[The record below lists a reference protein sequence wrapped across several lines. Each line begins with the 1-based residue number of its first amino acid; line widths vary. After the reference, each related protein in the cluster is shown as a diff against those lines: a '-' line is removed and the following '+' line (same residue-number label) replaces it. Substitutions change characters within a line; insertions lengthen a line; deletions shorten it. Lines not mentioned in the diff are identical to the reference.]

1 MDWKVPGTQILVDSR
16 PIFSAL
22 TGVYGLEQIP
32 ANMIERVGDHAWW
45 RGSALFW
52 FFGDCRYD
60 QYHYK
65 EPLRNSAQIAHSLT
79 MIGGSRPDNNTTLN
93 ASLVTDDHKA
103 GVYLFGQSRHRS
115 AYDHDGDGFLNLASW
130 KPEQSVSV
138 LI

>member
-1 MDWKVPGTQILVDSR
+1 MIFINNLYINFNKQFVVYIKQDS
-16 PIFSAL
+16 F
-22 TGVYGLEQIP
+22 VYI
-32 ANMIERVGDHAWW
+32 IT
-45 RGSALFW
+45 
-52 FFGDCRYD
+52 
-60 QYHYK
+60 K

-103 GVYLFGQSRHRS
+103 GIYLFGQSVIVQLTIMTETAS
-115 AYDHDGDGFLNLASW
+115 PNLASW